1 MLSKNLT
8 VNRVG
13 FSYNLAIKY
22 RALSP
27 DQAAQIANAIADSYI
42 AEQLEGKYQ
51 STKRAT
57 GWLQGRIEEL
67 NQKRALAERAV
78 VDFKQE
84 KNMIAADGK
93 LLNEQQ
99 IAELNSQLSSALQ
112 KASEEK
118 ARLDRIDVVIRDDGA
133 DTKTSGT
140 VADTLNNPIVT
151 QLRTRYLE
159 LVNREANWSRK
170 YGANHLAVV
179 NLRNQIRDARGS
191 ILDELK
197 RLRESYLSNYE
208 IAKQQVARLGEKTR
222 PGPFHNPK
230 LLIRRKSR
238 CVNSKAPRKAT
249 VQCMTISFSDIR
261 NRFNSSHFQFQT
273 RGSLQRPLLR

>member
-27 DQAAQIANAIADSYI
+27 DQAAQIANAIAESYI

-99 IAELNSQLSSALQ
+99 IAELNSQLELSSA
-112 KASEEK
+112 K
-118 ARLDRIDVVIRDDGA
+118 G
-133 DTKTSGT
+133 
-140 VADTLNNPIVT
+140 
-151 QLRTRYLE
+151 LR
-159 LVNREANWSRK
+159 
-170 YGANHLAVV
+170 G
-179 NLRNQIRDARGS
+179 
-191 ILDELK
+191 
-197 RLRESYLSNYE
+197 
-208 IAKQQVARLGEKTR
+208 
-222 PGPFHNPK
+222 
-230 LLIRRKSR
+230 
-238 CVNSKAPRKAT
+238 
-249 VQCMTISFSDIR
+249 
-261 NRFNSSHFQFQT
+261 
-273 RGSLQRPLLR
+273 